1 MNYKPRP
8 GIVCA
13 QLCGMNVLIPS
24 RAANAHC
31 TTILPLSLI
40 GSIIWTG
47 IEKDYP
53 IEKVLEVY
61 HIFSKKPDEELI
73 EKIDEYCQKLADKG
87 FAIPKDA
94 PAGAGVPADPNSVP
108 CSGAQ
113 CAPQTAPCSGA
124 QCAPQTAP
132 EEARP

>member
-1 MNYKPRP
+1 MNYKPCP

-73 EKIDEYCQKLADKG
+73 EKIDEFCKKLVDKG
-87 FAIPKDA
+87 FATPKDA
-94 PAGAGVPADPNSVP
+94 PAGAGVTD
-108 CSGAQ
+108 GAYS
-113 CAPQTAPCSGA
+113 APCNGA

>member
-24 RAANAHC
+24 RVANAHC
-31 TTILPLSLI
+31 TSILPLTLL
-40 GSIIWTG
+40 GTIIWTG
-47 IEKDYP
+47 VEKDYP
-53 IEKVLEVY
+53 IEKVLETY

-73 EKIDEYCQKLADKG
+73 EKIDEFCKKLVDKG

-94 PAGAGVPADPNSVP
+94 PAGAGVPADPYS
-108 CSGAQ
+108 
-113 CAPQTAPCSGA
+113 APCSGA
-124 QCAPQTAP
+124 QCAP
-132 EEARP
+132 EEAHQ

>member
-24 RAANAHC
+24 RVANAHC
-31 TTILPLSLI
+31 TMILPLTLI
-40 GSIIWTG
+40 GTIIWTG

-73 EKIDEYCQKLADKG
+73 EKIDEFCKKLVDKG

-94 PAGAGVPADPNSVP
+94 PVEEGDAKLVSDPQ
-108 CSGAQ
+108 A
-113 CAPQTAPCSGA
+113 APCNGA

>member
-31 TTILPLSLI
+31 TMILPLTLI
-40 GSIIWTG
+40 GTIIWTG

-73 EKIDEYCQKLADKG
+73 EKIDEFCKKLVDKG
-87 FAIPKDA
+87 FATPKDA
-94 PAGAGVPADPNSVP
+94 PTGAGVTD
-108 CSGAQ
+108 GAYS
-113 CAPQTAPCSGA
+113 APCNGA